1 MSDTRYVE
9 LKETISSSQCTT
21 CGNRSVNYRIFDKIV
36 DGEKKQFTTI
46 ICGGMHIC
54 RSKEQ

>member
-9 LKETISSSQCTT
+9 LKETTSRSQCTT
-21 CGNRSVNYRIFDKIV
+21 CGNQSVNYRIFDKIV

>member
-1 MSDTRYVE
+1 MISEKYVE
-9 LKETISSSQCTT
+9 LKELTSYSQCTT
-21 CGNRSVNYRIFDKIV
+21 CGNQSVNYRIFDKIV
-36 DGEKKQFTTI
+36 DGEKKQFTTV